1 MSRIRIM
8 VGLLG
13 TAALTAT
20 GVAAVSAGPARA
32 ASGAAVSVWETT
44 ADQGQLLAPQAGAA
58 FAAVIGPLVEVPML
72 IGLVKVALYLQRR
85 WSLQAETPSV
95 PELNAT
101 P

>member
-20 GVAAVSAGPARA
+20 GFAAVSAGPARA

-58 FAAVIGPLVEVPML
+58 FAAGSGVVRAQLPRADPGREAR
-72 IGLVKVALYLQRR
+72 VA
-85 WSLQAETPSV
+85 A
-95 PELNAT
+95 
-101 P
+101 